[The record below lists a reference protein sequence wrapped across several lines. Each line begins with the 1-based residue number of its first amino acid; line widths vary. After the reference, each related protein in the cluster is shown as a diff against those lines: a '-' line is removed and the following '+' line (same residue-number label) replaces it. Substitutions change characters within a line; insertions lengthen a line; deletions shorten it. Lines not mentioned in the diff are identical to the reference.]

1 VGVPSID
8 ALLAES
14 ALQMDVR
21 QNVLGLEAL
30 ERTPTWMSEK
40 MGAPPAEE
48 FERGVWAARAGTVLG
63 YRELY
68 GVVDE
73 ADPLGPEPSRQNPEQ
88 RAAWFAAHDAL
99 TGQKPG
105 QVSKAKFGEL
115 WSIRARYERELAW
128 APPYVADEL
137 QRISIAA
144 RERAQEATLLRAQAA
159 AASGPER
166 MKLEQQADAQ
176 YALAD
181 ALARRQALLEE
192 VHAARVR
199 WHESTRDLRMEALR
213 ADAELRRRDDVD
225 ATRLS
230 RLHGEHEHDVTA
242 EQASPEPTEQ
252 VHPDQ
257 LTIDGWGPDE
267 HPAQVQQVETDP
279 LETLYARYA
288 MARDAGEQGLPVG
301 TIAKALAAHDLTE
314 AIEVQEQMRDRYER
328 ERRQAEPVEAE
339 HEQITL
345 DLFGVREGSE
355 AAVERMSEAVE
366 KARAVRQV
374 LKSRAVD
381 ERAAEE
387 ERVRRQAARP
397 GPRHRDE
404 VERVQQRTAE
414 TRQDLEQR
422 ECDRQ
427 QQVDP
432 QLRKAVRLARAD
444 SPQRRFRPRRGDLT
458 QEQQYRPDPPQP
470 ERGIDLGF

>member
-1 VGVPSID
+1 
-8 ALLAES
+8 
-14 ALQMDVR
+14 MDVR

-30 ERTPTWMSEK
+30 ERTPAWIGEK
-40 MGAPPAEE
+40 IGAPPAEE

-73 ADPLGPEPSRQNPEQ
+73 ADPLGPEPSRQSPEQ

-99 TGQKPG
+99 TGQNPG

-115 WSIRARYERELAW
+115 WSTRARYERELAW

-137 QRISIAA
+137 QRVSTGA
-144 RERAQEATLLRAQAA
+144 RTLAQEAVRLRAQAA
-159 AASGPER
+159 AANGPER
-166 MKLEQQADAQ
+166 VKLERKADAQ
-176 YALAD
+176 QAMAGT
-181 ALARRQALLEE
+181 LARRQALLEE
-192 VHAARVR
+192 VHAARAR
-199 WHESTRDLRMEALR
+199 WHESSTDLRMEALR
-213 ADAELRRRDDVD
+213 ADAELRRRDDID

-230 RLHGEHEHDVTA
+230 RLHGDHEHDITT
-242 EQASPEPTEQ
+242 EQAGQEQSTEQ

-267 HPAQVQQVETDP
+267 HPAQVQQREQAAAQAEREQNETDP

-288 MARDAGEQGLPVG
+288 MARNAGEQGLPVG
-301 TIAKALAAHDLTE
+301 TIAEALAADDLTE
-314 AIEVQEQMRDRYER
+314 AIEAQEQMRDRYEH
-328 ERRQAEPVEAE
+328 ERQAEAREAE

-345 DLFGVREGSE
+345 DLFGAGEGSE
-355 AAVERMSEAVE
+355 AATERMSEAVE

-374 LKSRAVD
+374 LKGRAVD

-387 ERVRRQAARP
+387 ERVRRRAARP

-414 TRQDLEQR
+414 TRQDMEQR
-422 ECDRQ
+422 ERDRQ
-427 QQVDP
+427 PEIDP

-444 SPQRRFRPRRGDLT
+444 SPQRRFRPRRRDAAQQQ
-458 QEQQYRPDPPQP
+458 QEQYQPPRQEP
-470 ERGIDLGF
+470 ERGQGLEL